1 MRIVRTLLLG
11 TVVGVLAGG
20 SAISAEILGD
30 QPEAYSSDFDWNG
43 VYVGIGASV
52 GSFVPGPV
60 DAGFVDVIIGANV
73 TNGDFLIGGEVWVG
87 GVVPITGFFGATS
100 QLGGEVR
107 AGVLVSDGA
116 LIYAGLGGVIFDGGG
131 QYATVGLGAE
141 FVVSDNMTLDLE
153 YKYWQGLNSA
163 FTASS
168 LGASL
173 NWYF

>member
-20 SAISAEILGD
+20 SVMAAEILGD

-43 VYVGIGASV
+43 VYVGVGVSV
-52 GSFVPGPV
+52 GAYTDGIFSDNNAFL
-60 DAGFVDVIIGANV
+60 DVIIGANA

-87 GVVPITGFFGATS
+87 GYNNIGFSTGFGA
-100 QLGGEVR
+100 GAEVR
-107 AGVLVSDGA
+107 AGALVGDGA
-116 LIYAGLGGVIFDGGG
+116 LIYAGLGGYGFDAGA
-131 QYATVGLGAE
+131 QYATVGLGVE
-141 FVVSDNMTLDLE
+141 FVVGDNATIDLE
-153 YKYWQGLNSA
+153 YKYWQGLN
-163 FTASS
+163 TTYTGSS